1 MSSKPPPPTNKPQSI
16 PGPSWAWIEPLAA
29 PFRAY
34 GRMQSRSPYMT
45 QLSSSLTIYFLGD
58 LSAQMVANNNN
69 NASKEG
75 EAGYTYLPERGLRAM
90 VIGGISAIPSYH
102 WFLFLGRHF
111 NYSSHVVSIAVK
123 IVVNQT
129 CFTPVFNSYFFGMH
143 SLLSGN
149 GWAETKR
156 RVLETVPVSWRM
168 SWKFWP
174 IVTAFSFTFVP
185 PQYRSVTA
193 GVVAIGWQTYLSWLN
208 GLSAK
213 HGVEKGT
220 AVPERSGRDRKKKE
234 RQTA

>member
-1 MSSKPPPPTNKPQSI
+1 MSQKPSKPPPKPQSI
-16 PGPSWAWIEPLAA
+16 PGPSWAWVEPLAA

-58 LSAQMVANNNN
+58 LSAQLMAD
-69 NASKEG
+69 ALRKSERDR
-75 EAGYTYLPERGLRAM
+75 AIRGLRAM
-90 VIGGISAIPSYH
+90 AIGGISSIPSYH
-102 WFLFLGRHF
+102 WFLFLGRRF
-111 NYSSHVVSIAVK
+111 NYSSHWLSIAVK
-123 IVVNQT
+123 IVVNQSV
-129 CFTPVFNSYFFGMH
+129 FTPIFNSYFFGMH

-156 RVLETVPVSWRM
+156 RVLETVPVSWRT

-193 GVVAIGWQTYLSWLN
+193 GVVAIFWQTYLSWLN
-208 GLSAK
+208 GLSAR
-213 HGVEKGT
+213 HGVEQGT
-220 AVPERSGRDRKKKE
+220 GVPERSERKRKE
-234 RQTA
+234 KARNAKEKENL